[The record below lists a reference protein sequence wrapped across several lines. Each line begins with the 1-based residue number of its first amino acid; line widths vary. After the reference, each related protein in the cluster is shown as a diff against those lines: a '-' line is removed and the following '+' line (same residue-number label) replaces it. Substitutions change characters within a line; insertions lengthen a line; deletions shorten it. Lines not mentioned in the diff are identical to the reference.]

1 MKEYIDIDKPVDILV
16 RYGGGKCG
24 RELRTV
30 REILERNDAKWTPA
44 DIRARGKWMTHNNP
58 CYSPF
63 DGSSEVVY
71 MCSLCEYL
79 HDSPSNYCEWCGA
92 EMRRGN
98 V

>member
-1 MKEYIDIDKPVDILV
+1 MRYYAESDLMAAAHDVTLLNGAKHRCIDA
-16 RYGGGKCG
+16 
-24 RELRTV
+24 TV
-30 REILERNDAKWTPA
+30 LCEIPNAERP
-44 DIRARGKWMTHNNP
+44 RGKWVMHNNP

-63 DGSSEVVY
+63 DGSSAVVY
-71 MCSLCEYL
+71 ICSLCEYL